1 MNYMSCRFD
10 KDTSMVS
17 RCFHSLTEFPI
28 GGQTD
33 RFTLKCNPTLGSWR
47 RSGYMFFFLQMSF
60 VQSVFSSRLFSTS
73 ITATLPAPPRHL
85 LLERFKFPLD
95 ELLYDDAFLV

>member
-47 RSGYMFFFLQMSF
+47 RSGYMFFF
-60 VQSVFSSRLFSTS
+60 SSNVICPKCILLASIFHVDNRYATSASTTLITRKIQIS
-73 ITATLPAPPRHL
+73 IG
-85 LLERFKFPLD
+85 
-95 ELLYDDAFLV
+95 